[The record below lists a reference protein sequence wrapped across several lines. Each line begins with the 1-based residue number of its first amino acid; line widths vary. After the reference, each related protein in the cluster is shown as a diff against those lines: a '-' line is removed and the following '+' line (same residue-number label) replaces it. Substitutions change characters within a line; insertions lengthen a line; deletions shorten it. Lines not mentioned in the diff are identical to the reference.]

1 MDLQARLYFMSAYKI
16 QAPAGPLLIGYDP
29 FVDLPL
35 DHLAR
40 LVDELVDL
48 AVELPDRAEGRG
60 QPERDP
66 RVLIKVILYSI
77 LTGVHSSRRMA
88 QYCHEHLAFLFLVR
102 DDRPC
107 HTSLAQTRRSEAAL
121 LKALFR
127 RLKGIA
133 QKAGIPFL
141 GRIAIDSSKFAANVS
156 SESLVRR
163 KDYDKAILAFETLL
177 KLVEEVD
184 AREDLEGAQVH
195 SRTGVL
201 QTNMRDIMRSLGK
214 EPGPD
219 LKLSNRMV
227 SRVESGLAAVKE
239 AKEEGLSHVSLTDPD
254 ARMMPI
260 GRKKKKDMGYQFEA
274 IAEGGNLLEFDTGN
288 HAADAGRLLPLVE
301 LAQKASPVPVTQVL
315 ADTGYFSGG
324 QIHSLVSAGL
334 DVLVPDK
341 ATSRELKFGPSEPE
355 ESPIEF
361 TKLEGKDAYRCPQGN
376 ILKFKEYR
384 HSSEQRFSKYVA
396 SRECTGCILAE
407 RCLKQKNTKYRHL
420 TIGQYREQ
428 TQAYLAKF
436 NDSEVR
442 EAYRARSPWVETV
455 FSVIRQTFLFDH
467 WNVRGLQGVASEGA
481 FLSSAYAIHKLG
493 VHLKN
498 QGKTLREVL
507 G

>member
-1 MDLQARLYFMSAYKI
+1 MSFQVQMDLQARLYFMSAYKI

-184 AREDLEGAQVH
+184 AREDLEGAQV
-195 SRTGVL
+195 
-201 QTNMRDIMRSLGK
+201 
-214 EPGPD
+214 
-219 LKLSNRMV
+219 
-227 SRVESGLAAVKE
+227 
-239 AKEEGLSHVSLTDPD
+239 
-254 ARMMPI
+254 
-260 GRKKKKDMGYQFEA
+260 
-274 IAEGGNLLEFDTGN
+274 
-288 HAADAGRLLPLVE
+288 
-301 LAQKASPVPVTQVL
+301 
-315 ADTGYFSGG
+315 
-324 QIHSLVSAGL
+324 
-334 DVLVPDK
+334 
-341 ATSRELKFGPSEPE
+341 
-355 ESPIEF
+355 
-361 TKLEGKDAYRCPQGN
+361 
-376 ILKFKEYR
+376 
-384 HSSEQRFSKYVA
+384 
-396 SRECTGCILAE
+396 
-407 RCLKQKNTKYRHL
+407 
-420 TIGQYREQ
+420 
-428 TQAYLAKF
+428 
-436 NDSEVR
+436 
-442 EAYRARSPWVETV
+442 
-455 FSVIRQTFLFDH
+455 
-467 WNVRGLQGVASEGA
+467 
-481 FLSSAYAIHKLG
+481 
-493 VHLKN
+493 
-498 QGKTLREVL
+498 
-507 G
+507 